1 MKKCLLL
8 IFLLCLGLTQVQAQR
23 RTLTGLV
30 KEKAS
35 GEPLPGVTVQERGT
49 TNGTVTDSSGEF
61 QLEVETGATLIFSFI
76 GMEPVERRTGE
87 SNRIDVILETATEQV
102 DEVVVT
108 AMGIRKE
115 KKALGYAVQD
125 IGSEEIVRNK
135 SANVVNALSGKI
147 AGVSVTQ
154 SNGSAGSGA
163 QIIVRGGTSL
173 ERDNQPLFVVDGVIY
188 DNSTPIGGNS
198 GFDGA
203 TRNSTTFGN
212 RAMDINP
219 EDIENMSILKG
230 PAATA
235 LYGSRAAAG
244 VILITTKK
252 GQEGDVMVNVSS
264 KFTASWVN
272 RYPEQQDRYKRG
284 FYNSAGVFSDF
295 TTQSWGDP
303 FGSGDVMYN
312 NIEDFFQN
320 GSTWDNSVNI
330 SGGNKNGTF
339 FLSASRFDQE
349 GIIPE
354 TGFEKSTFR
363 FNGDQKFGML
373 TVGANVA
380 YSVSGTDKTLTSS
393 GLWGAGGNGAMTAVY
408 GWARSEN
415 MKKYL
420 NEDGTKYRMFEG
432 RQPLADDVENPYWI
446 INRNKLDDQTNR
458 FTGSTFVNLD
468 IADWFKISYRLGYD
482 NYTKNDYTFIA
493 PGGAVSETYQN
504 GRLSESDVTYEYLS
518 SNLMLTF
525 NKKVADFDFNLL
537 LGHSAEDTK
546 TATQRR
552 TGYNFITPGV
562 YSFENIG
569 NEDKFF
575 QSVHSQKRLMG
586 VFSEFRAAYKS
597 IAYLTVTGRNDW
609 TSTLPDNENS
619 YFYPS
624 VSGSFVFTELL
635 PEQHAVSFGK
645 LRASW
650 AKVGK
655 DTDPYVTTTSIW
667 APREFLGGIGVG
679 NSWTRGNPYLKPEQT
694 KSVEL
699 GLEMR
704 FLGGRLGFDYT
715 YYSNNSSDQIVTP
728 RLSQTTGYILLSTNV
743 GNVIN
748 KGMELSINA
757 TPVMTKNLTWDL
769 NLNLSGNRGTV
780 ENLLT
785 GQEVLYVTDVQVGN
799 AKAASFNNGKFMGI
813 SGSQW
818 SRDESGN
825 LILDKNTGMPTS
837 NNSTTNYLGN
847 REPVF
852 SGGLNNE
859 FKWKNWSLS
868 VLFDIRIGG
877 DIFNGTD
884 YLMTQAGMSKRSLDR
899 ESLTLAGVVAVGKD
913 TDGNPVYEPASFT
926 YQTGQSYDITTS
938 SGAVQRRY
946 GNDIIREYWSTYYP
960 LETANFI
967 TKTNWLRLRSVSLS
981 YNLPKDFFGARNV
994 FKAMSVTVSG
1004 TNLWLLTNYKGM
1016 DPETSVAGSGV
1027 VGSGS
1032 SGIDYAG
1039 VPATAGVSLGVN
1051 MTF

>member
-1 MKKCLLL
+1 MKKCLLF

-967 TKTNWLRLRSVSLS
+967 TKTNWLRLRSMSLS
-981 YNLPKDFFGARNV
+981 YNLPKDFFGTRNV